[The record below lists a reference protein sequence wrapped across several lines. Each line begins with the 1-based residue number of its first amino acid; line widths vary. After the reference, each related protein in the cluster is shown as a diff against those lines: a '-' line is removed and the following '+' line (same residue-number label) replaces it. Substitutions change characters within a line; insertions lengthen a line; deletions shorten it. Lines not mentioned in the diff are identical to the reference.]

1 MDLPYLFSLNYLC
14 SMTREP
20 ASAKR
25 RHSAGEATRIL
36 LIETA
41 ERLFA
46 TRGIDGVT
54 LAQIQLAA
62 GQSNS
67 SVIGY
72 HFGSKN
78 GLIQAILDHRKL
90 PLGEQRERLLDE
102 LLPDGGELDV
112 RAAVWL
118 MVGPFAASIRE
129 GQMFVP
135 FLARL
140 SEDPEQRQR
149 LGKAGPSGVSS
160 LDGVERYVESALGH
174 LPDRV
179 RRGRVFMLYNSVL
192 NLLGERARNFHD
204 VTEAQLEIYVD
215 GWVGMLEAPVST
227 SVPDE

>member
-1 MDLPYLFSLNYLC
+1 MAIHYLL
-14 SMTREP
+14 SMP
-20 ASAKR
+20 SAPTPTKR
-25 RHSAGEATRIL
+25 RHATGEATRVL

-41 ERLFA
+41 ESLFA

-54 LAQIQLAA
+54 LSQIQVAA

-72 HFGSKN
+72 HFGSKD
-78 GLIQAILDHRKL
+78 GLIQAILDHRQPAL
-90 PLGEQRERLLDE
+90 EAQRQQLLAE

-112 RAAVWL
+112 RGAVWV
-118 MVGPFAASIRE
+118 MVRPFATSIRA

-140 SEDPEQRQR
+140 SDDPEQRLR

-160 LDGVERYVESALGH
+160 LDGVEQYVEATLAD

-179 RRGRVFMLYNSVL
+179 RRGRVFMLYHSML
-192 NLLGERARNFHD
+192 NLLGERARSFHD

-215 GWVGMLEAPVST
+215 GWVGLLQAPVS
-227 SVPDE
+227 SLG

>member
-1 MDLPYLFSLNYLC
+1 MPS
-14 SMTREP
+14 EP
-20 ASAKR
+20 APPKR
-25 RHSAGEATRIL
+25 RHSAGEATRVL
-36 LIETA
+36 LIEAA

-72 HFGSKN
+72 HFGSKD
-78 GLIQAILDHRKL
+78 GLVQAILDHRQPVL
-90 PLGEQRERLLDE
+90 EAQREQLLAD
-102 LLPDGGELDV
+102 LQPDGGELDV
-112 RAAVWL
+112 RGAVWL
-118 MVGPFAASIRE
+118 MVRPFATSIRE

-140 SEDPEQRQR
+140 SDDPEQRLR

-160 LDGVERYVESALGH
+160 LDGVEQYVEAALTD

-192 NLLGERARNFHD
+192 NLLGERARSFHD
-204 VTEAQLEIYVD
+204 VTEAQLQIYVD
-215 GWVGMLEAPVST
+215 GWVGMLEAPVSH
-227 SVPDE
+227 PG